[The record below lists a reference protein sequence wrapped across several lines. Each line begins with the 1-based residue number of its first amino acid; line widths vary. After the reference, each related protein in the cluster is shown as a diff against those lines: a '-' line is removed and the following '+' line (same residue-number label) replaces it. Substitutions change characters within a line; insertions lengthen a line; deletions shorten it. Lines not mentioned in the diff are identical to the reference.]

1 MTVQDE
7 LTRRATWQAALAEV
21 VGTAF
26 LALAVLLSGGPF
38 AVALV
43 LTVFVFVIGSISGAS
58 LNPAVTVGLVVARH
72 MSVAKGVLYIVAEVV
87 GAYIAVAV
95 APLIHP
101 LATSY
106 AAGSV
111 GGEFF
116 GFGILMLGV
125 LATVGGYL
133 PKSASGL
140 TIGGALLAGLLTTG
154 GVLNPAVA
162 LGLGVAGLAPWAIW
176 APIVGALVFAA
187 IFRALAPFSA
197 VGQLREVETPP
208 TELQSTTAAA

>member
-1 MTVQDE
+1 MC
-7 LTRRATWQAALAEV
+7 ALW
-21 VGTAF
+21 
-26 LALAVLLSGGPF
+26 
-38 AVALV
+38 
-43 LTVFVFVIGSISGAS
+43 
-58 LNPAVTVGLVVARH
+58 TVGLVVARH

-87 GAYIAVAV
+87 GAFIALAV

-101 LATSY
+101 LAASY
-106 AAGSV
+106 TAGSV

-116 GFGILMLGV
+116 GLGILMLGV

-162 LGLGVAGLAPWAIW
+162 LALGVAGMAPWTIW

-197 VGQLREVETPP
+197 VEQLREVETRP
-208 TELQSTTAAA
+208 TELPSTRAAA